1 MTTHATQPTR
11 TRTDEFEAPNRLRFG
26 ATALLVGL
34 LTQIPFG
41 ALHPHR
47 EYPNDS
53 IAAFHEYAH
62 SEDWVLVHLAQFLG
76 LLVVTVGLVALA
88 TTLARQRG
96 AAGIFGLVATVTALI
111 SAAVFAVQM
120 AVDGVALKA
129 AIDAWE
135 SATGATDQAAAY
147 RVADSIRSI
156 EKGLSA
162 LFNLTNG
169 LTLLNLG
176 IGLTLSRDRGR
187 RLGWLAAV
195 AGVGLL
201 TVGVI
206 TAQTG
211 FSHEASALALP
222 ATVALAVFAVGL
234 MITTWRRSAAERLTG

>member
-1 MTTHATQPTR
+1 MTTHVSLPLQSR
-11 TRTDEFEAPNRLRFG
+11 ISGIEDPNRLRVG
-26 ATALLVGL
+26 AVALLVGL
-34 LTQIPFG
+34 LSQIPLG

-47 EYPNDS
+47 EYANDS
-53 IAAFHEYAH
+53 VAAFHEYAH

-76 LLVVTVGLVALA
+76 MLLVTVGLVALA

-96 AAGIFGLVATVTALI
+96 AAGIFGLVAAVTALI
-111 SAAVFAVQM
+111 SIAVFAVQM

-135 SATGATDQAAAY
+135 SATSATDQAAAY

-176 IGLTLSRDRGR
+176 VGLTLSRGHGR
-187 RLGWLAAV
+187 RLGWLAAL

-206 TAQTG
+206 TARTG
-211 FSHEASALALP
+211 FSHEASSLALP
-222 ATVALAVFAVGL
+222 TTGALAVFAVGL
-234 MITTWRRSAAERLTG
+234 MITTWRSAAGRLTC

>member
-1 MTTHATQPTR
+1 MTTHAPQPTQ
-11 TRTDEFEAPNRLRFG
+11 TWTSGPEDPNRLRVG

-34 LTQIPFG
+34 LSQIPFG

-53 IAAFHEYAH
+53 VAAFHEYAH

-76 LLVVTVGLVALA
+76 LLLVTVGLVALA

-96 AAGIFGLVATVTALI
+96 AAGIFGLIAAVTTLI

-156 EKGLSA
+156 ETGLSA

-176 IGLTLSRDRGR
+176 IGLTLGRGPGR
-187 RLGWLAAV
+187 RLGWLAAI

-211 FSHEASALALP
+211 FSNEASTLALP
-222 ATVALAVFAVGL
+222 ATGALAVFAVGL
-234 MITTWRRSAAERLTG
+234 MITTWRSAATARFTG